1 MESRIVEVVGLEH
14 MVFLEVNR
22 IAAEHIVAV
31 AEEHIAVGN
40 VVVVDTA
47 LCSWERI
54 APQAYRL

>member
-1 MESRIVEVVGLEH
+1 MVGLEH

>member
-1 MESRIVEVVGLEH
+1 MRHADTRRNIH
-14 MVFLEVNR
+14 K
-22 IAAEHIVAV
+22 AAEHIVAV